1 MAAAGTLKLDD
12 LSGGDSDSELD
23 LTAPARVLCII
34 SSGGFHRS
42 NVNVALVKSAI
53 ASKVGI
59 QGGGGGVDFSD
70 VSLPLVNSAET
81 RDGWVMRAIGGR
93 GPALLGAWAGSGP
106 HSTSVE
112 ITPSDGGASGPVR
125 IVVDSV
131 HLPCNVRG
139 DWGAG
144 QLCAAAESL
153 LCARRFG
160 LGAFSGPSLKALADE
175 ALGLVRATEGGK
187 QRLAGLLFSAGALPV
202 RPLFKDEEPES
213 PGGVKRRR
221 GDNKEES
228 EVELGEASLMTK
240 VRDSLWGAT
249 LTGLAVRTG
258 GLSEYSPGFSDEDVH
273 AVAATVAAGV
283 AGTTPAVV
291 EKILEHGLKFFIRAG
306 QCSARPVDGTKR
318 YFLSF
323 TLFGDN
329 PNGPTGAAT
338 GGALDPVSE
347 A

>member
-1 MAAAGTLKLDD
+1 MGSFATGVPSPLQPLCSLPPRPACNMADLVYLASSFVTGTGSQNSLPVSMAAAGTLKLDD

-34 SSGGFHRS
+34 SSGGFLRS
-42 NVNVALVKSAI
+42 NVNVALVKAAI

-131 HLPCNVRG
+131 HLSR
-139 DWGAG
+139 AM
-144 QLCAAAESL
+144 CAAIGGPGSSAPRPSPL

-160 LGAFSGPSLKALADE
+160 LGRLQRAVAQGAGGRGVGARARHRGGGSSAWRGCCLA
-175 ALGLVRATEGGK
+175 
-187 QRLAGLLFSAGALPV
+187 P
-202 RPLFKDEEPES
+202 
-213 PGGVKRRR
+213 
-221 GDNKEES
+221 
-228 EVELGEASLMTK
+228 
-240 VRDSLWGAT
+240 
-249 LTGLAVRTG
+249 
-258 GLSEYSPGFSDEDVH
+258 GLSRCARCSRTRSPSPR
-273 AVAATVAAGV
+273 AA
-283 AGTTPAVV
+283 
-291 EKILEHGLKFFIRAG
+291 
-306 QCSARPVDGTKR
+306 
-318 YFLSF
+318 
-323 TLFGDN
+323 
-329 PNGPTGAAT
+329 
-338 GGALDPVSE
+338 
-347 A
+347 